1 VQLKGEDSSFYSN
14 GIKSVDKKMSVS
26 DITATNI
33 SLSILPTRWR
43 QKPADIDME
52 RNYVNVTLANVQCVG
67 AYCNGVSV
75 CCTINIK
82 I

>member
-1 VQLKGEDSSFYSN
+1 MQLKGDDSSFYSN
-14 GIKSVDKKMSVS
+14 GIKSVGKKMSVS

-33 SLSILPTRWR
+33 SLSILPTTWR

-75 CCTINIK
+75 FCTINIK